1 MLWGANI
8 VQMLA
13 FFFFF
18 LSFLFLVGSNFPEID
33 ATKAPFCLHAKIYP
47 CGGMPYQVD
56 PIPIVP
62 PPPCLP

>member
-1 MLWGANI
+1 
-8 VQMLA
+8 
-13 FFFFF
+13 
-18 LSFLFLVGSNFPEID
+18 LVGSNFPEID